1 MLTVTTLSVLA
12 LVLPVLAVPTKKEL
26 FRQSFFKRQGEAAS
40 ADLTVVKVS
49 SQDAHAPFFTRV
61 AAPPPSPCPSPFP
74 LFRILGRGVS

>member
-12 LVLPVLAVPTKKEL
+12 LVLPVLAVPTKKEM

-49 SQDAHAPFFTRV
+49 VPHSLPLPV
-61 AAPPPSPCPSPFP
+61 AAPLRLLSSSAIPHLRS
-74 LFRILGRGVS
+74 RRNVS